1 MSGSDAQATFIEA
14 AAADTDGVCAAQSVG
29 SATNLTINGALASGG
44 AVTFDQ
50 PRNVTIL
57 SAGNDSGITFTV
69 TGTDETASAVTETI
83 TGANTGTATGT
94 TYFATI
100 SQIASSGAAAG
111 NVSVGSGTSIA
122 APIFRGS
129 MRLIGL
135 YVVNTGTAG
144 TVTFRQTSATGTVR
158 MQFNTVASANTNAY
172 PDIPD
177 EGIRFNAGGYVV
189 YTQTVMSSMT
199 AFHA

>member
-1 MSGSDAQATFIEA
+1 MAGSDAQAAFIEA

-29 SATNLTINGALASGG
+29 SAANLTINGALASGG

-69 TGTDETASAVTETI
+69 TGTDETLTAVTETI
-83 TGANTGTATGT
+83 TGANAGTSTGS

-100 SQIASSGAAAG
+100 SQIASSAAAAG

-129 MRLIGL
+129 MRLTGL

-144 TVTFRQTSATGTVR
+144 TITFRQTSSSGTVR
-158 MQFNTVASANTNAY
+158 MKFNTVASANTTEY
-172 PDIPD
+172 PDIPN
-177 EGIRFNAGGYVV
+177 EGIRFNSGGYVV
-189 YTQTVMSSMT
+189 YTQTIMSSMT